1 MIHDDSVEL
10 AFVID
15 DSAQLWSARP
25 TLPVVSTSLTY
36 TAYISAKIKKIANEP
51 PVSRFSD
58 SERN

>member
-36 TAYISAKIKKIANEP
+36 CLYLSQNQE
-51 PVSRFSD
+51 D
-58 SERN
+58 CE